1 MKTLIIFF
9 LFINIQ
15 ISHGQ
20 KLSKST
26 QKKLRQKLEL
36 MSIDDQKYRWELML
50 GELDKHKLDSLKN
63 LTKPEFWTRVN
74 KVQLHEVGLNKSTY
88 DSLWTLQNALD
99 SINIEKFTKIIFDYG
114 YPSFERT
121 NSLFASVISIHL
133 IGENK
138 FTKFLTIFRDELKK
152 GNMPPSDYAEWYDR
166 NQLDQNKKQLYGAY
180 DIMHPCVENLEI
192 TNIERVKIGLSPIKE
207 NNCK

>member
-1 MKTLIIFF
+1 MKTLTIFF
-9 LFINIQ
+9 LLINIQ

-20 KLSKST
+20 TLSKST

-63 LTKPEFWTRVN
+63 LAKPEFWSRVK
-74 KVQLHEVGLNKSTY
+74 KVQLHEVGFNKSTY
-88 DSLWTLQNALD
+88 DSLWTLQNTLD
-99 SINIEKFTKIIFDYG
+99 SINIEKFTKIINDYG
-114 YPSFERT
+114 YPSLERT
-121 NSLFASVISIHL
+121 NSLVASVISIHL

-138 FTKFLTIFRDELKK
+138 FVKFLPIFRNELKK
-152 GNMPPSDYAEWYDR
+152 GNMPPSEFAEWYDR

-180 DIMHPCVENLEI
+180 DIMNPCVENLET
-192 TNIERVKIGLSPIKE
+192 TNIERAKIGLSAINE